1 MPIRTADVVDQDFFD
16 AYELASDG
24 YKVYLT
30 TTLVSTTFGTKTVV
44 INLPSDG
51 IGILYSQDHLAEPG
65 DLVRLVGTSGTAA
78 DGYFTIDTIVDDVT
92 FTVVETIASSTGGT
106 IYFMFPSGASR
117 IGFDPTGLTITTSHT
132 VQGAIKEIA
141 QKALTAEQHET
152 LRQLIHFIDEGPADG
167 FASGAFKEI
176 IGQPFPSS
184 IIWYVDNTKTQ
195 KIVEKLITRN
205 SSKNP
210 TSIVWNMYDFDGVT
224 IVHTVTD
231 SITYTLGAFESTRTR
246 TIS

>member
-1 MPIRTADVVDQDFFD
+1 MPIRTADVNDQDFVD

-24 YKVYLT
+24 YEVYLT

-44 INLPSDG
+44 INLPFDG
-51 IGILYSQDHLAEPG
+51 IGILYSLDHPAQQG
-65 DLVRLVGTSGTAA
+65 DIVRLVGTSGTAA
-78 DGYFTIDTIVDDVT
+78 DGYFTVDTVVDDVT

-106 IYFMFPSGASR
+106 IYFMYPSGASR
-117 IGFDPTGLTITTSHT
+117 VGFDPTGLTITTSHT
-132 VQGAIKEIA
+132 VQGAISDIA
-141 QKALTAEQHET
+141 KKALTAEQHET

-167 FASGAFKEI
+167 FASGAYKAI
-176 IGQPFPSS
+176 IGQPFPTS
-184 IIWYVDNTKTQ
+184 ITWYVDNTQTQ

-224 IVHTVTD
+224 VVHTVTD
-231 SITYTLGAFESTRTR
+231 AITYAMGAFESTRTR